1 MCPKISEHTLVNQ
14 KDKESILVTKMSG
27 DQVYFDEEKLK
38 RSLRRSKADEDII
51 AQVIEKVKKEL
62 YDSMPTEEIY
72 KLAFSHLRKY
82 STKSA
87 SRYKLKSA
95 LLELGPSGF
104 PFEKYI
110 AELLKFKN
118 YQTEVGKIVQGHCVT
133 HEVDI
138 LAENENE
145 HLIVECKFHS
155 DQRRFCDVKVALYI
169 HARFKDVESKM
180 KEKSNNIGKRYI
192 GGLVTNTRFSSDALQ
207 YGNCMSMFMLSWDY
221 PFNKSLKNL
230 IDESGLHPI
239 TSLLTLLKHEKE
251 QILSKEVVLCKDL
264 INREKILFEIGISET
279 RIKKI
284 LQEVKSICE
293 LMPINNKAL

>member
-1 MCPKISEHTLVNQ
+1 MRPNKTEHTLANKNHEQGVL
-14 KDKESILVTKMSG
+14 ITKMSG

-62 YDSMPTEEIY
+62 YDSMPTKEIY

-82 STKSA
+82 STTSA

-95 LLELGPSGF
+95 ILELGPSGF

-118 YQTEVGKIVQGHCVT
+118 YQTEVGKIVQGHCIT

-138 LAENENE
+138 LAENEHE

-155 DQRRFCDVKVALYI
+155 DQRRFCDVKVPLYI
-169 HARFKDVESKM
+169 HSRFKDVESKM
-180 KEKSNNIGKRYI
+180 KEKINKIGKRYI

-251 QILSKEVVLCKDL
+251 QILGMGIVLCKDL
-264 INREKILFEIGISET
+264 INKEKILFEVGISET